1 MQDELG
7 VRSRSPRWAIA
18 GKLKSQQV
26 TTKILDIVPS
36 VGRTGA
42 ITPVAKLEPI
52 SVGGVVVSNA
62 TLHNQDEIYR
72 KDVRIGDTVLI
83 QRAGDV
89 IPEVIKVVL
98 EKRPVITHAY
108 ILPDSCPVCSQQ
120 VFHPEDEVV
129 VRCQNMKCTAQVK
142 GRIEHFVSKNC
153 MDIDGF
159 GTKLV
164 DQLVT
169 IGLINNV
176 SDIFQLTLDSLST
189 LDRMAEKSAQNIID
203 AIETAK
209 ATTLARFIHALGIR
223 NVGEHASKVLE
234 KSFSGNLE
242 ALMHT
247 DMETLTAIHEIG
259 DVMAESIINFFHE
272 DNNQKVIQACV
283 DAGISFSKVEQIKE
297 SIYTGKIF
305 VFTGS
310 LEKFSRSNAKE
321 MVEKI
326 GARAS
331 GSVSSKTDFLIAG
344 PGAGSKLDK
353 AKELDIPILSEV
365 DFLEM
370 MKENG

>member
-1 MQDELG
+1 
-7 VRSRSPRWAIA
+7 
-18 GKLKSQQV
+18 
-26 TTKILDIVPS
+26 
-36 VGRTGA
+36 
-42 ITPVAKLEPI
+42 
-52 SVGGVVVSNA
+52 
-62 TLHNQDEIYR
+62 
-72 KDVRIGDTVLI
+72 
-83 QRAGDV
+83 
-89 IPEVIKVVL
+89 
-98 EKRPVITHAY
+98 
-108 ILPDSCPVCSQQ
+108 
-120 VFHPEDEVV
+120 
-129 VRCQNMKCTAQVK
+129 MKCTAQVK

-310 LEKFSRSNAKE
+310 LEKFSRSDAKE

-331 GSVSSKTDFLIAG
+331 GSVSSKTDFLVAG

-353 AKELDIPILSEV
+353 ANELDIPILSEV
-365 DFLEM
+365 EFLEM